1 MLKMDGELKSTD
13 HMQIDSATIPGRC
26 HSPPKMAKGHTIA
39 RYFPDVPRAL
49 PSPYLI
55 GYSVLSAG
63 VESLP
68 VASVLVCS

>member
-26 HSPPKMAKGHTIA
+26 HSPKKPAKCHTIA

-49 PSPYLI
+49 STPYLI